1 MLQIITTWESNNNQG
16 TTLKFP
22 CGVGITAPSYDGK
35 YGRLGHNCGG
45 LNLGHNIKKS
55 DG

>member
-22 CGVGITAPSYDGK
+22 CGVGITALVMMGNME
-35 YGRLGHNCGG
+35 G
-45 LNLGHNIKKS
+45 
-55 DG
+55 